1 MKKIWAIRK
10 DSEAVSPVIA
20 TILMVAI
27 TVVLAA
33 VLYVM
38 VLGFGGTSSTPGINV
53 LRKSSIAGG
62 FKIEFTAPTA
72 EVAWTDVT
80 IQVSAG
86 ANTATWNTMTTELL
100 TDDTPPAVFPGTAKD
115 VGALS
120 VYLNVT
126 DLAGNGRMSN
136 GDYITLQVLGTS
148 GVFGPSTT
156 YTLTLLYE
164 PTDGSMLAYDF
175 TG

>member
-10 DSEAVSPVIA
+10 DSEGVSPVIA

-38 VLGFGGTSSTPGINV
+38 VLGFGGTTSTPGINV
-53 LRKSSIAGG
+53 LRKTSTAGG

-72 EVAWTDVT
+72 EVTWSDVT
-80 IQVSAG
+80 IQLSAG
-86 ANTATWNTMTTELL
+86 SNTVSWTNMTTEAL
-100 TDDTPPAVFPGTAKD
+100 TGAAPPEVWHFGSGQTLGTI
-115 VGALS
+115 S
-120 VYLNVT
+120 VWLNVT
-126 DLAGNGRMSN
+126 DLAANGRMSN
-136 GDYITLQVLGTS
+136 GDYVTVTVGG
-148 GVFGPSTT
+148 GVFAPSTT

>member
-72 EVAWTDVT
+72 EVAWTDMS
-80 IQVSAG
+80 IQVSASTS
-86 ANTATWNTMTTELL
+86 TATWNTMTTEAL
-100 TDDTPPAVFPGTAKD
+100 TDDTPPAVFNGPTGT
-115 VGALS
+115 VGTLT

-136 GDYITLQVLGTS
+136 GDYITLQVATP